1 MENIY
6 NEEQIAAMKDE
17 FIELIG
23 SVERDGFKAKA
34 LLDKLE
40 SSDFYTAPASTKYHG
55 SDRKSTRLNSSH
67 TS

>member
-23 SVERDGFKAKA
+23 SVE
-34 LLDKLE
+34 
-40 SSDFYTAPASTKYHG
+40 TAS
-55 SDRKSTRLNSSH
+55 RQSH
-67 TS
+67 FLIG